1 MPTVIVVFNIGVRA
15 ETRNHRQ
22 HPEVTVAVS
31 FQVPKALHLIRL
43 LFLTAKDG
51 GEPQG
56 FTVNHCSKWLHLSP
70 STMGLLLFM

>member
-15 ETRNHRQ
+15 ETRNHSQ
-22 HPEVTVAVS
+22 YPEITVAVT

-43 LFLTAKDG
+43 PFLAVKDG

-70 STMGLLLFM
+70 STMGLLLFI